1 MNFWQR
7 GLKSVTRRKGRSFI
21 LFLVIFIL
29 GNVIAGAVSIQQST
43 KNVEIETKKQMGAQA
58 TIDMDYEQFD
68 KDYNAN
74 PEKFEDES
82 EWFSAPSLKE
92 IEAVGQLP
100 YVKFFD
106 YSIQG
111 YMGTNKV
118 KAYSP
123 EDGSVS
129 YGGAAQYQF
138 NLKGV
143 NRKEIV
149 DAEEGYIKIVDGSTF
164 SDKDITDG
172 MQRVIISK
180 EVADLNNLK
189 VGDQLVFD
197 VTGEYYNEEDMMRED
212 EGTDEGE
219 MTDDGGLNEPE
230 VITFDFP
237 TEVVGIFTVVKKEE
251 TKEKTPEEVS
261 NESWQAMEQI
271 NTIYAPNKLVQS
283 LNAQMQEKIWKMPLE
298 DVAGNEY
305 YQSTYI
311 LNSIDDLEAF
321 REEANALITKEYYH
335 VVASSDQYDQI
346 AGGMQKL
353 GKISGYVVI
362 IAVAA
367 ALMIISL
374 IVLLFLRDR
383 KHELGIYLSLGE
395 SRAKIIGQILVEL
408 LLTSAL
414 ALILSLITGNLLA
427 SGISGSL
434 LQMDWLNGAQ
444 DGVMYYGNMME
455 NNITTEEIQNAYNV
469 TFSFGYIVSYLLIG
483 LGTVLLSVIVPLLYI
498 LRLNPKKIMM

>member
-1 MNFWQR
+1 M
-7 GLKSVTRRKGRSFI
+7 
-21 LFLVIFIL
+21 
-29 GNVIAGAVSIQQST
+29 
-43 KNVEIETKKQMGAQA
+43 
-58 TIDMDYEQFD
+58 
-68 KDYNAN
+68 
-74 PEKFEDES
+74 
-82 EWFSAPSLKE
+82 
-92 IEAVGQLP
+92 
-100 YVKFFD
+100 
-106 YSIQG
+106 
-111 YMGTNKV
+111 
-118 KAYSP
+118 
-123 EDGSVS
+123 
-129 YGGAAQYQF
+129 
-138 NLKGV
+138 
-143 NRKEIV
+143 
-149 DAEEGYIKIVDGSTF
+149 
-164 SDKDITDG
+164 
-172 MQRVIISK
+172 
-180 EVADLNNLK
+180 
-189 VGDQLVFD
+189 
-197 VTGEYYNEEDMMRED
+197 
-212 EGTDEGE
+212 
-219 MTDDGGLNEPE
+219 
-230 VITFDFP
+230 
-237 TEVVGIFTVVKKEE
+237 GIFTVVKKEE

-444 DGVMYYGNMME
+444 DGVMYYGNMMG

>member
-1 MNFWQR
+1 M
-7 GLKSVTRRKGRSFI
+7 T
-21 LFLVIFIL
+21 
-29 GNVIAGAVSIQQST
+29 A
-43 KNVEIETKKQMGAQA
+43 
-58 TIDMDYEQFD
+58 
-68 KDYNAN
+68 
-74 PEKFEDES
+74 
-82 EWFSAPSLKE
+82 
-92 IEAVGQLP
+92 
-100 YVKFFD
+100 
-106 YSIQG
+106 
-111 YMGTNKV
+111 
-118 KAYSP
+118 
-123 EDGSVS
+123 
-129 YGGAAQYQF
+129 
-138 NLKGV
+138 
-143 NRKEIV
+143 
-149 DAEEGYIKIVDGSTF
+149 
-164 SDKDITDG
+164 
-172 MQRVIISK
+172 SK
-180 EVADLNNLK
+180 EVAELNNLS
-189 VGDQLVFD
+189 VGNQLVFD

-444 DGVMYYGNMME
+444 DGVMYYGNMMG

>member
-29 GNVIAGAVSIQQST
+29 GNVIAGAVSIEQST
-43 KNVEIETKKQMGAQA
+43 KNVEIETKKSMGARA
-58 TIDMDYEQFD
+58 TIEMDYERFD
-68 KDYNAN
+68 EDYQKN
-74 PEKFEDES
+74 PEKFENNEDVYL
-82 EWFSAPSLKE
+82 PPNLKE
-92 IEAVGQLP
+92 LEAVGQLP
-100 YVKFFD
+100 YVKYFD
-106 YSIQG
+106 YSVSG
-111 YMGTNKV
+111 YIGTNKI

-123 EDGSVS
+123 EDGGVS
-129 YGGAAQYQF
+129 YGGSTKYQF
-138 NLKGV
+138 NVRGV

-149 DAEEGYIKIVDGSTF
+149 DVEEGLIKIVEGATF
-164 SDKDITDG
+164 SEKDITDG
-172 MQRVIISK
+172 TQNVLISK
-180 EVADLNNLK
+180 EVAELNNLSI
-189 VGDQLVFD
+189 GDQLVFD
-197 VTGEYYNEEDMMRED
+197 VTGEFYEEEMMRDDGEMAETDGEED
-212 EGTDEGE
+212 EGPSK
-219 MTDDGGLNEPE
+219 PE

-237 TEVVGIFTVVKKEE
+237 TKVVGIFTVVKKEE
-251 TKEKTPEEVS
+251 TKEKTPAETS
-261 NESWQAMEQI
+261 DNDWQAMEQI
-271 NTIYAPNKLVQS
+271 NTIYAPNKLVQA
-283 LNAQMQEKIWKMPLE
+283 LNTEMQEKIWKVPAEDMPT
-298 DVAGNEY
+298 DEY
-305 YQSTYI
+305 YQSTYV
-311 LNSIDDLEAF
+311 LKSTDDLEAF

-335 VVASSDQYDQI
+335 VVASSDQYDQV

-395 SRAKIIGQILVEL
+395 SRGKIIGQILVEL

-414 ALILSLITGNLLA
+414 ALVLSLITGNLLA
-427 SGISGSL
+427 SGISESL
-434 LQMDWLNGAQ
+434 LQMDFLNGNQ
-444 DGVMYYGNMME
+444 EGMIYYGNMM
-455 NNITTEEIQNAYNV
+455 NHNITPEDVQSAYNV
-469 TFSFGYIVSYLLIG
+469 TFSIGYIVSYLLIG